1 MLFYFELSIISL
13 LFYLWLMSFFLWTF
27 ISVVTQEYQ
36 TDAHSV
42 YVISGNAA
50 LLKCEIPSFVADF
63 VTVYSWTDNMQNEF
77 FQGINKNYGKHEK
90 WWIIDAKT
98 IIIDRNSSSTAINIL
113 SPQSFLITIGKS
125 QTQFNWSKQYI
136 FQNKQGGTSGLSI
149 EIDFV
154 DRFFLDTTPVQV
166 LQ

>member
-1 MLFYFELSIISL
+1 M
-13 LFYLWLMSFFLWTF
+13 
-27 ISVVTQEYQ
+27 TQEYQ

-90 WWIIDAKT
+90 WCMMNNRRKT
-98 IIIDRNSSSTAINIL
+98 IIIDRNSSSTAIKIL
-113 SPQSFLITIGKS
+113 SPQSFLTTIGKS
-125 QTQFNWSKQYI
+125 KTQFVWSKQYI
-136 FQNKQGGTSGLSI
+136 F
-149 EIDFV
+149 
-154 DRFFLDTTPVQV
+154 
-166 LQ
+166 